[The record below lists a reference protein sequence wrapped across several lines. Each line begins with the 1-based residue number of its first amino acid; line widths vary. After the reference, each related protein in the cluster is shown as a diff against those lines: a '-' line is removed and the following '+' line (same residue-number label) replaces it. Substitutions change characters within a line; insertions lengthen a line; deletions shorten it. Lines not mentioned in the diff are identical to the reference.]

1 MKGAMVMI
9 GAAATTLI
17 LAGLGVTF
25 WISPQALDAARLMRV
40 AENSAQTRFQRAIQ
54 NEAADLRAAGTS
66 AKTAPPAGGK
76 VADGKPVD
84 SKPEDAKPGES
95 KPGEPAPTGSKPADT
110 PTAKTDASP
119 APAKDAP
126 AKETPAKETPAKET
140 PAKETP
146 KEAAPLPAARPLALL
161 ISPRGTGPALAVP
174 TDPPPPDLLGAD
186 GKPLA
191 SPEAALPVPWSVEV
205 GLYASQERAAAALKT
220 LQKLYPASALAVW
233 LDGDQ
238 TQWFTISIPNMRPQQ
253 ADSLARSLRA
263 EGYQPV
269 TAVPMPPPAPAGGKT
284 P

>member
-54 NEAADLRAAGTS
+54 NEAADLRAAGTG

-95 KPGEPAPTGSKPADT
+95 KPGESAPTGSKPADT
-110 PTAKTDASP
+110 PAAKTDASP
-119 APAKDAP
+119 APAKD
-126 AKETPAKETPAKET
+126 T

-220 LQKLYPASALAVW
+220 LQKLYPTSALAVW

>member
-25 WISPQALDAARLMRV
+25 WISPKALDAARLVRM
-40 AENSAQTRFQRAIQ
+40 AENSAQTRFQQAIQ
-54 NEAADLRAAGTS
+54 NEAADLRAAGTG
-66 AKTAPPAGGK
+66 AKAAPSAGGNG
-76 VADGKPVD
+76 ADGKPA
-84 SKPEDAKPGES
+84 ETRPGD
-95 KPGEPAPTGSKPADT
+95 SKPADAPAAKADT
-110 PTAKTDASP
+110 SPT
-119 APAKDAP
+119 PAKDA
-126 AKETPAKETPAKET
+126 PAKETPAKET

-146 KEAAPLPAARPLALL
+146 KEAAPLPPARPLALL

-205 GLYASQERAAAALKT
+205 GLYASQERAAATLKT
-220 LQKLYPASALAVW
+220 VQKLYPASALAVW
-233 LDGDQ
+233 QDGDQ
-238 TQWFTISIPNMRPQQ
+238 TPWFTISIPNMRPQQ
-253 ADSLARSLRA
+253 ADQLARTLRA

-269 TAVPMPPPAPAGGKT
+269 SAVPMPPPAPAGGKT

>member
-40 AENSAQTRFQRAIQ
+40 AENSAQTQFQRAIQ

-119 APAKDAP
+119 ASAKDA
-126 AKETPAKETPAKET
+126 PAKET